1 MPLQSSIANEYI
13 SIILFLRKKDLHVWV
28 TIGWKFILW
37 KQIHFN
43 DNFENELHKS
53 QQGKYNATEIE
64 VTGKLSPR
72 IYIFLFSSFY
82 EAMLD
87 KWSIKWYIVFSY
99 FHLTFLSQIWPFCQ
113 NVIVQ
118 EVVTFISEWQVYY
131 GSMTNSN
138 YLYFW
143 RSILSSWISFEKEQT
158 SHKKAF
164 LAGKEIDCATIAF
177 WFDLFSCEQL
187 SDGLLSR
194 LLLQIRTDGSI
205 LFSYSLFSD
214 YCQMLI
220 DRRQIEW
227 PEKNFVFLT

>member
-1 MPLQSSIANEYI
+1 MVHCV
-13 SIILFLRKKDLHVWV
+13 F
-28 TIGWKFILW
+28 
-37 KQIHFN
+37 
-43 DNFENELHKS
+43 
-53 QQGKYNATEIE
+53 
-64 VTGKLSPR
+64 
-72 IYIFLFSSFY
+72 
-82 EAMLD
+82 
-87 KWSIKWYIVFSY
+87 VFSGKG
-99 FHLTFLSQIWPFCQ
+99 HLTFLSQIWPFCQ

-143 RSILSSWISFEKEQT
+143 RSILSSWICFEREQT
-158 SHKKAF
+158 SHRKTF

-194 LLLQIRTDGSI
+194 LFLQIRTDGSI

-220 DRRQIEW
+220 DRRQMEW
-227 PEKNFVFLT
+227 PEKTLYLSHNMIRYLYLFSCGKFNQVYLYLYLVWTIWSGVCFASNNLLCACHF

>member
-1 MPLQSSIANEYI
+1 MKQCLTNEVLNGTLCFRI
-13 SIILFLRKKDLHVWV
+13 FKKR
-28 TIGWKFILW
+28 
-37 KQIHFN
+37 
-43 DNFENELHKS
+43 
-53 QQGKYNATEIE
+53 Y
-64 VTGKLSPR
+64 
-72 IYIFLFSSFY
+72 
-82 EAMLD
+82 
-87 KWSIKWYIVFSY
+87 
-99 FHLTFLSQIWPFCQ
+99 LTFLSQIWPFCQ

-187 SDGLLSR
+187 LDGLLSR
-194 LLLQIRTDGSI
+194 LFLQIRTDGSI

-227 PEKNFVFLT
+227 PEKKLYLSHNMIRYLYLFSCGKFHQVYLYLSGQFDQLFVCFASNNLLCACHF

>member
-1 MPLQSSIANEYI
+1 MVHCV
-13 SIILFLRKKDLHVWV
+13 F
-28 TIGWKFILW
+28 
-37 KQIHFN
+37 
-43 DNFENELHKS
+43 
-53 QQGKYNATEIE
+53 
-64 VTGKLSPR
+64 
-72 IYIFLFSSFY
+72 
-82 EAMLD
+82 
-87 KWSIKWYIVFSY
+87 VFSRKGY
-99 FHLTFLSQIWPFCQ
+99 LTFLSQIWPFCQ

-227 PEKNFVFLT
+227 PEKTLYLSHNMIRYLYLFSCVKFNQVYLYLYLVWTIWSGVCFASNNLLCACHF

>member
-1 MPLQSSIANEYI
+1 MVHCV
-13 SIILFLRKKDLHVWV
+13 F
-28 TIGWKFILW
+28 
-37 KQIHFN
+37 
-43 DNFENELHKS
+43 
-53 QQGKYNATEIE
+53 
-64 VTGKLSPR
+64 
-72 IYIFLFSSFY
+72 
-82 EAMLD
+82 
-87 KWSIKWYIVFSY
+87 VFSRKGY
-99 FHLTFLSQIWPFCQ
+99 LTFLSQIWPFCQ

-143 RSILSSWISFEKEQT
+143 RSILSSWICFEKEQT
-158 SHKKAF
+158 SHRKAF
-164 LAGKEIDCATIAF
+164 LAGKEIYCATIAF

-194 LLLQIRTDGSI
+194 LFLQIRTDGSI

-227 PEKNFVFLT
+227 PEKNLYLSHNMIRYLYLFSCGKFHQVYLYLSGQFDQVFVLRRTTFYVPVTSNSLFSVPAQENIQVVVEWSTTVFFSSNAAFF

>member
-1 MPLQSSIANEYI
+1 MVHCVS
-13 SIILFLRKKDLHVWV
+13 
-28 TIGWKFILW
+28 
-37 KQIHFN
+37 
-43 DNFENELHKS
+43 
-53 QQGKYNATEIE
+53 
-64 VTGKLSPR
+64 
-72 IYIFLFSSFY
+72 
-82 EAMLD
+82 
-87 KWSIKWYIVFSY
+87 VFSRKEY
-99 FHLTFLSQIWPFCQ
+99 LTFLSQIWPFCQ

-143 RSILSSWISFEKEQT
+143 RSILSSWICFEKEQT
-158 SHKKAF
+158 SHRKAF

-194 LLLQIRTDGSI
+194 LFLQIRTDGSI

-227 PEKNFVFLT
+227 PEKKTLYCHIIWSDICICFPVRNLINCICICIWSGQFDQVFVLRRTTFYVPVTSNSLFSVHAQENIQVVVE

>member
-1 MPLQSSIANEYI
+1 MVHCV
-13 SIILFLRKKDLHVWV
+13 F
-28 TIGWKFILW
+28 
-37 KQIHFN
+37 
-43 DNFENELHKS
+43 
-53 QQGKYNATEIE
+53 
-64 VTGKLSPR
+64 
-72 IYIFLFSSFY
+72 
-82 EAMLD
+82 
-87 KWSIKWYIVFSY
+87 VFSRKGY
-99 FHLTFLSQIWPFCQ
+99 LTFLSQIWPFCQ

-143 RSILSSWISFEKEQT
+143 RSILSSWICFEKEQI
-158 SHKKAF
+158 SHWQTF

-227 PEKNFVFLT
+227 PEKKLYLSHNMIRYLYLFSCGKFHQVYLYLSGQFDQVFVLRRTTFYVPVTSNSLFSVPAQENIQVVVEWSTTVFGILPFKMLCFFLSFYLSYEAQR